1 MEPLGLLH
9 LGEIAEIV
17 SRETKRTILDVRV
30 EGSMGTHWFLNEG
43 LLVEYKK
50 IGEHLYTIHTYGSNG
65 LSIKKNRKFFIKTG
79 IWILNNTDCEEIIV
93 FCKKEHRALKAL
105 LATFASP
112 SGETAGYY
120 VYSFGKKEEEEL
132 CRQ

>member
-1 MEPLGLLH
+1 MEPLSLLH
-9 LGEIAEIV
+9 LGDIAEII
-17 SRETKRTILDVRV
+17 SRETQRTILDIRV
-30 EGSMGTHWFLNEG
+30 EGSMGTYWFLDDG
-43 LLVEYKK
+43 LLMECKK
-50 IGEHLYTIHTYGSNG
+50 IGERLYTVHTYGSNG
-65 LSIKKNRKFFIKTG
+65 KSVKKNRKFFIRAG
-79 IWILNNTDCEEIIV
+79 IWLLNNTDCEEIIV
-93 FCKKEHRALKAL
+93 FCKKEHSALKAL